1 VRLVHGMRNKPSMQS
16 RVTPLA
22 ELPAPVPAGNG
33 LRHDV
38 RLAGGGLGTH
48 ADPLEGGTRLGDI

>member
-1 VRLVHGMRNKPSMQS
+1 MQTRLAS
-16 RVTPLA
+16 LA
-22 ELPAPVPAGNG
+22 ELPSPVPAGDG

-48 ADPLEGGTRLGDI
+48 ADPLEGNARLGDIVERGWID